1 MRSLLTVPFLLLLV
15 LSAQA
20 GQPFGEPFILGV
32 GESTQIGDAELSVG
46 FDAITGDSRCPTG
59 VWCFWEGDAAAGLW
73 LALPGEPAQ
82 AFVLHTFAD
91 FEQML
96 ELGAYVI
103 SLQLVTPYPV
113 VNVPID
119 PATYEVT
126 LVVERA
132 AVPTGERTW
141 GTLKAQ
147 YR

>member
-15 LSAQA
+15 LSVQA

-32 GESTQIGDAELSVG
+32 GESTQIGVAELSVG

-73 LALPGEPAQ
+73 LIIPGAEALD
-82 AFVLHTFAD
+82 FVLHTHEDYA
-91 FEQML
+91 QMM

-103 SLQLVTPYPV
+103 SLQLVTPSPDIS
-113 VNVPID
+113 VPID

-132 AVPTGERTW
+132 SVPVASSSW
-141 GTLKAQ
+141 GALKAL

>member
-46 FDAITGDSRCPTG
+46 FDAITSDSRCPTG

-82 AFVLHTFAD
+82 AFVLHTFGG

-126 LVVERA
+126 LMVERA